1 MKKETIR
8 NLILVALVIALCFC
22 AVQINELKQNI
33 QRLENNLNYYVNDM
47 RHEFNSVYS
56 NVENM
61 LEEEASI
68 VTDVQAEYGELHA
81 DEKLVDLTVTLL
93 PKELSEDMVLELS
106 YGGISSLFERNGN
119 SFTAALEVPLFADQ
133 DYPLLTVTA
142 GGITKTQYLDRIWLR
157 DLWRD
162 YLPTLYGADIN
173 GTGTYAKAAET
184 LSISGSLNIDFS
196 SKKES
201 RGNYFQSFTLISEI
215 NGREVAREDMTDAV
229 LNFEL
234 YPEGGYYQSN
244 YSNSFTMKEEDTLI
258 VWLEAVDGLGYVHRV
273 SAYIQ
278 KITDGPI
285 PEPYYGGI
293 YIYDPQG
300 NLIYG
305 PY

>member
-1 MKKETIR
+1 MKKDTIR
-8 NLILVALVIALCFC
+8 SIILVALVIALCFC
-22 AVQINELKQNI
+22 VVQINELKQNI

-56 NVENM
+56 NVEQI

-68 VTDVQAEYGELHA
+68 VTDVQAEYGELNPE
-81 DEKLVDLTVTLL
+81 EKLVGLTVTLI
-93 PKELSEDMVLELS
+93 PKELSQDMTLELS
-106 YGGISSLFERNGN
+106 YGGKSSVFQRNGN
-119 SFTAALEVPLFADQ
+119 TFTAALNVPLFADQ
-133 DYPLLTVTA
+133 DHPLLTVTT

-162 YLPTLYGADIN
+162 YLPTLYGANIN
-173 GTGTYAKAAET
+173 GSGTYTNATAT

-196 SKKES
+196 SRMES
-201 RGNYFQSFTLISEI
+201 KGNYFKTFTMISEI

-244 YSNSFTMKEEDTLI
+244 YSNAFTLKEGDKLI
-258 VWLEAVDGLGYVHRV
+258 IWLEATDALGYTHKVA
-273 SAYIQ
+273 AYTQQIS
-278 KITDGPI
+278 DGPI

-293 YIYDPQG
+293 YIYDPEG
-300 NLIYG
+300 NQVYG